1 MLWGHF
7 LCMFSMDHTGK
18 GMQPCEDNTK
28 NMPRL
33 QWDQCKTT
41 WIMGLPCTMGLSY
54 LTGTLNTP
62 ALTNLFTLPFQISLA
77 VTYSQ
82 ALDVNMPCPLSQV
95 LAGSSAHSKDLRM
108 ICELQYRYS
117 TLSLRSLPSTSS
129 TSVLS
134 IVFKGMKALLQA
146 CSQKKPITRAIIVPL
161 AYAVEE
167 GGGSSE

>member
-1 MLWGHF
+1 METQLDDINTQPMLWGHF

-18 GMQPCEDNTK
+18 GMQPCEDNTE

-77 VTYSQ
+77 VTLRPWCEHAMPF
-82 ALDVNMPCPLSQV
+82 ALKCLLGPQLT
-95 LAGSSAHSKDLRM
+95 LR
-108 ICELQYRYS
+108 
-117 TLSLRSLPSTSS
+117 T
-129 TSVLS
+129 
-134 IVFKGMKALLQA
+134 
-146 CSQKKPITRAIIVPL
+146 
-161 AYAVEE
+161 
-167 GGGSSE
+167 